1 MDMQSNVF
9 NYLSLRLRDFFKCW
23 DTEREIREIRLRVD
37 RPLLINTDKGER
49 EAEIGGKAVIVTQRD
64 IKETLEY
71 ISNYSMY
78 AYEEEIKKGFITMQG
93 GNRVGICGRVVCE
106 GDKIRTIR
114 NISAINIRIAHQII
128 GCSDYIMDKLYEN
141 QGGGIFNTLI
151 VSAPCC
157 GKTTLLRDIIRNI
170 SEGCMGHVGMTVGVA
185 DERSE
190 IAACNMGVPQNDVG
204 GRTDV
209 LDGCPKSQGMMMLIR
224 SMSPRVVAVD
234 EIGSDEDVKAINYA
248 VNCGCR
254 IIATV
259 HATSM
264 DELYN
269 KPAMKTLME
278 NQIFGRVVLLGNME
292 NIGKIAG
299 VYDKEG
305 KSV

>member
-49 EAEIGGKAVIVTQRD
+49 EAEIGGKAVTVTQRD

-93 GNRVGICGRVVCE
+93 GNRVGLCGRVVCE

-204 GRTDV
+204 ERTDV

-234 EIGSDEDVKAINYA
+234 EIGSDEDVRAINYA